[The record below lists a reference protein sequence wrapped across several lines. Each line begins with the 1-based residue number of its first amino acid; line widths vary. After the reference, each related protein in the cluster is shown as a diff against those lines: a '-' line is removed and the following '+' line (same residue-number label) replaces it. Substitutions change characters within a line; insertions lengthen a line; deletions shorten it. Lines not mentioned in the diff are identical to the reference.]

1 MRKTKIVCTLG
12 PATNSKTIIKDL
24 VLAGMNVARLNMSH
38 GNHDEHA
45 KKIKMLKEVR
55 KEMGVPLAI
64 MLDTRGP
71 EVRIREFQ
79 EGRVE
84 LIAGS
89 DFVLTSRR
97 CIGNDHGV
105 SVTLSNFSE
114 VVRKGDIVLINDG
127 LIKLEVKDI
136 NGTEVICR
144 VLAGGVLTN
153 NKSINIPG
161 VELNLDYL
169 SDVDKK
175 DILFGIEQGVDIF
188 SISFVGCAQ
197 DVRDVKKF
205 LKKNKYEQA
214 TICSKIESQK
224 GIDNLDEIID
234 ESDALMVA
242 RGDLGVEVDFEKI
255 PQLQKQIIS
264 KGVAK
269 GKAVITATEMLE
281 SMISHIRPTRA
292 EISDVANAVLDSTSA
307 VMLSGETSV
316 GEYPVL
322 TVKTMARI
330 VEECENSINYDCVC
344 DFNSNDVDSSV
355 AYAACELARSLH
367 AKAII
372 VDTFS
377 GVASKNVSR
386 FRTSQPIVACTPS
399 EKVYHQLA
407 LHWGVVPALDKEYDN
422 TDDLLVSS
430 RKVARK
436 IGVVQKGDLV
446 VQTASTKSGSAGSNL
461 VLVERI

>member
-1 MRKTKIVCTLG
+1 
-12 PATNSKTIIKDL
+12 
-24 VLAGMNVARLNMSH
+24 
-38 GNHDEHA
+38 
-45 KKIKMLKEVR
+45 
-55 KEMGVPLAI
+55 
-64 MLDTRGP
+64 
-71 EVRIREFQ
+71 
-79 EGRVE
+79 
-84 LIAGS
+84 
-89 DFVLTSRR
+89 
-97 CIGNDHGV
+97 
-105 SVTLSNFSE
+105 
-114 VVRKGDIVLINDG
+114 
-127 LIKLEVKDI
+127 
-136 NGTEVICR
+136 
-144 VLAGGVLTN
+144 
-153 NKSINIPG
+153 
-161 VELNLDYL
+161 
-169 SDVDKK
+169 
-175 DILFGIEQGVDIF
+175 
-188 SISFVGCAQ
+188 
-197 DVRDVKKF
+197 
-205 LKKNKYEQA
+205 
-214 TICSKIESQK
+214 
-224 GIDNLDEIID
+224 
-234 ESDALMVA
+234 MVA

>member
-12 PATNSKTIIKDL
+12 PATDSKETIKAL
-24 VLAGMNVARLNMSH
+24 VNAGMNVARLNMSH
-38 GNHDEHA
+38 GDHKEHA
-45 KKIKMLKEVR
+45 RRIKMVKEVR
-55 KEMGVPLAI
+55 EELNIPLAI

-71 EVRIREFQ
+71 EVRVREFQ
-79 EGRVE
+79 EGSAE
-84 LIAGS
+84 LVKGR

-97 CIGNDHGV
+97 CMGNNHGV
-105 SVTLSNFSE
+105 SVTLPNFSE
-114 VVRKGDIVLINDG
+114 VVRKGDIILLNDG
-127 LIKLEVKDI
+127 LIKLQVKDI
-136 NGTEVICR
+136 NGTEVICKIL
-144 VLAGGVLTN
+144 VGGVLTN

-169 SDVDKK
+169 SEVDKK
-175 DILFGIEQGVDIF
+175 DILFGIEQEVDIF
-188 SISFVGCAQ
+188 AISFVGSAE
-197 DVRDVKKF
+197 DVKDVKKF
-205 LKKNKYEQA
+205 LKKHKYEQA
-214 TICSKIESQK
+214 TICSKIESKK
-224 GIDNLDEIID
+224 GVANLDEIVD
-234 ESDALMVA
+234 VSDALMVA

-255 PQLQKQIIS
+255 PQIQKQIIA

-281 SMISHIRPTRA
+281 SMISNIRPTRA

-316 GEYPVL
+316 GAYPVL
-322 TVKTMARI
+322 TVETMARI
-330 VEECENSINYDCVC
+330 VEECENSINYDCAC
-344 DFNSNDVDSSV
+344 DYNSNDVDSSV

-372 VDTFS
+372 VDTYS

-386 FRTSQPIVACTPS
+386 FRTSQPIIACTPS
-399 EKVYHQLA
+399 KKVYHQLA
-407 LHWGVVPALDKEYDN
+407 LHWGVVPALDKEYTS
-422 TDDLLVSS
+422 TDDLLASS

-436 IGVVQKGDLV
+436 IGVVNKGDLV

-461 VLVERI
+461 VLVEKI